1 MNNELVPRQ
10 NRNFHSSAAQ
20 RTSSTGRTL
29 ESFRTTIDATRD
41 RSLRQFFTPSKP
53 RSLFIF
59 WFTRLRESTFTEGK
73 SRLTRALM
81 KPFPCLSPLRDTA
94 RPLSFSFSS
103 PWSRRNESEK
113 LPRRRGF
120 RDFAKVQ
127 WKLSQ
132 ALPRR
137 LNFYGGGGGGEGR
150 RCGYNWEKIE
160 TREIR
165 KRDQI
170 FVTFFACAS
179 VRA

>member
-1 MNNELVPRQ
+1 MNSSRVRIGISTPRLRRERHRQ
-10 NRNFHSSAAQ
+10 GEPLKAFERLSTQ
-20 RTSSTGRTL
+20 RETDPSV
-29 ESFRTTIDATRD
+29 SFSHPR
-41 RSLRQFFTPSKP
+41 KP

-59 WFTRLRESTFTEGK
+59 WFTRLRESAFTEGK

-170 FVTFFACAS
+170 FVTLFA
-179 VRA
+179 